1 MLSTL
6 ASLLVLA
13 AVPLEQ
19 VVQRVDGAVVT
30 VRVAEKRTAESSAGK
45 SVSITTGTGSGV
57 LVHADGWVVT
67 AAHVVDEADL
77 IEVEFVDGASSMAEI
92 VTLSR
97 TEDLALLKLKEPP
110 RKPVVAALGDSDA
123 LKPGMRLFAIGAPLG
138 LTHTV
143 TSGVVSAL
151 RTDTRKGLHPS
162 RLLQTDVPINQG
174 NSGGPLFNE
183 AGEIVGIASFI
194 ASRSGGSVGL
204 NFAIPSSTVKARL
217 FDSPLPWIGVS
228 VRFVSKEFG
237 EVMNWP
243 PEAGLLVEKVKAGG
257 AAAKA
262 GLHGGMIEA
271 ELGGTQVLLGGDLVL
286 KVNGVASTDSRG
298 IGERL
303 SALKPGDTITYEV
316 LCAGTAKTIEV
327 PLPKLPKVPALTPV
341 KSARAP

>member
-1 MLSTL
+1 MLAIL
-6 ASLLVLA
+6 ASLTVA
-13 AVPLEQ
+13 SVPLEQ
-19 VVQRVDGAVVT
+19 VVQRVDGSVVT
-30 VRVAEKRTAESSAGK
+30 VRVAEKRTSEGSGGK

-57 LVHADGWVVT
+57 MVHPDGWIVT

-77 IEVEFVDGASSMAEI
+77 IEVEFTDAPTSVAQI

-97 TEDLALLKLKEPP
+97 TEDLALLKAETPP
-110 RKPVVAALGDSDA
+110 KKPVVAALGDSEV

-151 RTDTRKGLHPS
+151 RTDTRKGPHPS

-174 NSGGPLFNE
+174 NSGGPVFNE
-183 AGEIVGIASFI
+183 NGEVVGIASFI

-204 NFAIPSSTVKARL
+204 NFAIPSSTVRARL

-228 VRFVSKEFG
+228 VRFVSKEFA

-243 PEAGLLVEKVKAGG
+243 IDAGLLVEKVKAGG
-257 AAAKA
+257 VAAKA

-271 ELGGTQVLLGGDLVL
+271 ELGGTQVILGGDLVL
-286 KVNGVASTDSRG
+286 KVNGLPTSDSKA
-298 IGERL
+298 IGKSL
-303 SALKPGDTITYEV
+303 AALQPGDSITYEV

-327 PLPKLPKVPALTPV
+327 PLPKLPKVPSLTPV
-341 KSARAP
+341 KAAKAP